1 VHRSAAFVGIVLG
14 LGASPAFA
22 EDPHDLF
29 GLSPKK
35 PVEEEKPPDPLD
47 PASPFGLF
55 TRLTGDYLQRLPVG
69 DTTVDGVAHWAL
81 GASRDETGPVFG
93 GATGLENRWTIEGA
107 AVDSIRTNASDI
119 RVPLLFVQGIT
130 IGAGGWTA
138 RDRVGLG
145 GSIDV
150 QLVRGGD
157 DHEVRTAVFG
167 GMSTEARQRLI
178 APGRYF
184 VRRVTSDAGPE
195 VNTTVVATGPIAKL
209 AGGKVWYALGI
220 APTAGESRFTWLA
233 ARITDRDQD
242 GFPDGYPNLALEG
255 ISRNEESTVDWL
267 VPFLARVGWD
277 RGPHAIDLTL
287 VGHGATSTR
296 FLGNATIRAA
306 GVDRTELVGTG
317 IATYRGTW
325 KNTRV
330 TAQLSWHR
338 SDRDESPHDPAAN
351 VPQLL
356 SAYVP
361 EMLAEDPALAAACN
375 DNAYPLILQCAVP
388 QNFFASAGAGLLV
401 HSVGDRTTAS
411 TDVAHRVDNHVLR
424 VGATFED
431 VRLVQRSRYTGGSL
445 VRSLFDGHTD
455 VARFYTGGLCGENA
469 FDDCDYVD
477 VSELR
482 YRTRYTAAYVE
493 DTWSPEEAIRVDGGL
508 RWEMMWVGPQLH
520 FSRQLAPRG
529 GMSWDFLGKGRSRAW
544 VSGGRTFAYLPTGL
558 GASII
563 ARDAIVHDIVSD
575 LGGQTP
581 IHVRDRER
589 GAVFPVPSYVKPMA
603 QDELTAGVEVSLAK
617 AFRVRAWLQGRYLR
631 YGLETTNTHFLNP
644 GHNDGL
650 PARRSSEILGIEVA
664 TEPTAQLTVR
674 LGYMAGRTIGN
685 YLGPWDPQQG
695 TILYDGEEFD
705 TKFSTGTDMGHLPT
719 EVGHRVYIEA
729 ARRGKVGPVTLHFG
743 TRMTLAT
750 GRPRSVFAATDA
762 GYFSLIERGS
772 VGNAPLLTQANVRLG
787 ATWRG
792 FDLTLDVFN
801 VFDRDEGTGI
811 DELYTESFVRP
822 IQGGSYED
830 LVFLKTTGNQ
840 AAIRRSGYGMPF
852 AFQSPLSAMLGIRR
866 AF

>member
-1 VHRSAAFVGIVLG
+1 MHRLAAVAVVLG
-14 LGASPAFA
+14 AICATPAFA
-22 EDPHDLF
+22 DDPHDLF
-29 GLSPKK
+29 GLKPKQ
-35 PVEEEKPPDPLD
+35 PAAEEKEADPLE

-55 TRLTGDYLQRLPVG
+55 TYLSGDYLQRLPVG
-69 DTTVDGVAHWAL
+69 DTTVDGVSHWVL

-107 AVDSIRTNASDI
+107 PVDSIRTNAFDI

-150 QLVRGGD
+150 QLLRGSD
-157 DHEVRTAVFG
+157 NHTVRTAVFG
-167 GMSTEARQRLI
+167 GLSTDARQRLI

-184 VRRVTSDAGPE
+184 VRRVIADVGPE
-195 VNTTVVATGPIAKL
+195 VNATAVGTGPIAEV
-209 AGGKVWYALGI
+209 AGGRAWYALGI
-220 APTAGESRFTWLA
+220 APSLGETSFQWNA
-233 ARITDRDQD
+233 ARLTDRNQD

-255 ISRNEESTVDWL
+255 ISQHRESNLSWL

-277 RGPHAIDLTL
+277 RGAHSFDLTL

-296 FLGNATIRAA
+296 VLGNATLRAA

-325 KNTRV
+325 NKRTRL

-351 VPQLL
+351 VPQFL

-361 EMLAEDPALAAACN
+361 ANLSDDPVLAAACN
-375 DNAYPLILQCAVP
+375 DNAYPQILQCAVP
-388 QNFFASAGAGLLV
+388 QNYFASAGAGLLV

-411 TDVAHRVDNHVLR
+411 ADVAHRTGDHVLR
-424 VGATFED
+424 AGTTFDD

-445 VRSLFDGHTD
+445 IRSLFEGHED
-455 VARFYTGGLCGENA
+455 VARFYTGGLCGENPLE
-469 FDDCDYVD
+469 DCDYVD

-482 YRTRYTAAYVE
+482 YRTRYTAAYLE
-493 DTWSPEEAIRVDGGL
+493 DTWSPEKDIRVDGGL

-529 GMSWDFLGKGRSRAW
+529 GMSWDFLGKGTSRAW

-558 GASII
+558 GNTII
-563 ARDAIVHDIVSD
+563 ARDAIVHDITTG
-575 LGGQTP
+575 LGG
-581 IHVRDRER
+581 HARSRER
-589 GAVFPVPSYVKPMA
+589 GAVFTVPSYVEPMSA
-603 QDELTAGVEVSLAK
+603 DEMTAGVEVSLAK
-617 AFRVRAWLQGRYLR
+617 AFRVTAWLQGRYLR
-631 YGLETTNTHFLNP
+631 YGLETTNTHFVNP
-644 GHNDGL
+644 GHTSTTGL
-650 PARRSSEILGIEVA
+650 AARRSSEILGIEVA
-664 TEPTAQLTVR
+664 TEPTAKLTVR
-674 LGYMAGRTIGN
+674 VGYLAGRAVGN
-685 YLGPWDPQQG
+685 FLGPWDPQQG
-695 TILYDGEEFD
+695 TTLYDGEEYD
-705 TKFSTGTDMGHLPT
+705 TRFSTATDLGHLPT
-719 EVGHRVYIEA
+719 EVGHRVYIES
-729 ARRGKVGPVTLHFG
+729 ARRGTVGPVTLHFG

-762 GYFSLIERGS
+762 GYFALVDRGS
-772 VGNAPLLTQANVRLG
+772 IGNAPLLTQANVRLG
-787 ATWRG
+787 ASWRG

-830 LVFLKTTGNQ
+830 LVYLKTISGQTP
-840 AAIRRSGYGMPF
+840 IRRPGYGMPF
-852 AFQSPLSAMLGIRR
+852 GFQSPLSAMLGIRR